1 MVLPVVAAA
10 GRGIAQGAGNIAK
23 GAGNTVKDSMKGSS
37 GGGKSLDAGRGGGER
52 AKQGGDPNTRQGSS
66 IAKNLGQPL
75 QQTPQQKSGQGAEG
89 AGGGQNQ
96 AGVPGQAMS
105 NIARQNASGIGKGGG
120 GAKDGSSPLSGSG
133 TGSVESFGDQAK
145 SKSISSLFFSL
156 LAAIGILDI
165 FNGTWIVFLL
175 WGNYIGWHLLP
186 VARPVLSKPG
196 NEIIFLSPDWRELI
210 HTVVLFVLT
219 AIYLLEVMLYVAVA
233 ILIFALIAEIM
244 AVLPPPLNTL
254 FQ

>member
-10 GRGIAQGAGNIAK
+10 GRGAAQGAGNLVK
-23 GAGNTVKDSMKGSS
+23 GAGNAAKDSMKGSG

-52 AKQGGDPNTRQGSS
+52 AKQGGGSNTRQESGS
-66 IAKNLGQPL
+66 AKNLGQPL
-75 QQTPQQKSGQGAEG
+75 QQSPQQKSGQGA
-89 AGGGQNQ
+89 GGGQSQ
-96 AGVPGQAMS
+96 AGMPGQAMN
-105 NIARQNASGIGKGGG
+105 NIARQNASGTEKGGDS
-120 GAKDGSSPLSGSG
+120 ASSGSSPLSGSG

-145 SKSISSLFFSL
+145 SKGISSLFFSL

-175 WGNYIGWHLLP
+175 WGNYIGWYLLP
-186 VARPVLSKPG
+186 VMRPVLSKPG
-196 NEIIFLSPDWRELI
+196 NEIIFLSSDWRELI
-210 HTVVLFVLT
+210 HTVVLFILT
-219 AIYLLEVMLYVAVA
+219 AIYLLEVMLYVVVA